1 MQPCLKIVD
10 SLKNYDIDFVKLKFG
25 QHSFDYEIDDSFFSV
40 KDHSLV
46 KQGNVNV
53 HLLIDKKD
61 RLMNF
66 TFSIE
71 GIVITE
77 CDVCLDSFDLP
88 VKGTESIVI
97 KIVEEPLES
106 DGEII
111 YLGPNAVS
119 FNVYD
124 HIYEIIC
131 TNIPM
136 TKTCKDN
143 AGKLKACN
151 PEMLKFLSEKDD
163 TSTNFEQQTD
173 PRWDKLKNIKE

>member
-1 MQPCLKIVD
+1 MD

-71 GIVITE
+71 GIVIT
-77 CDVCLDSFDLP
+77 
-88 VKGTESIVI
+88 
-97 KIVEEPLES
+97 
-106 DGEII
+106 
-111 YLGPNAVS
+111 
-119 FNVYD
+119 
-124 HIYEIIC
+124 
-131 TNIPM
+131 
-136 TKTCKDN
+136 
-143 AGKLKACN
+143 
-151 PEMLKFLSEKDD
+151 
-163 TSTNFEQQTD
+163 
-173 PRWDKLKNIKE
+173 